1 MTARSF
7 LREAILFRAPKTMS
21 RVERSSDVI
30 EIHWEN
36 AFSYGLM
43 GLVGV
48 GAFAFFFY
56 YRGEGTLMGLA
67 YVCLILG
74 LASLAYGVRRAIEV
88 HKVTAVAYTC
98 PYCEAITELTDVAK
112 EDYSCIEC
120 HRMVPIV
127 DGEVIP
133 VHQVRCGYCN
143 ELNYY
148 SDKTEYL
155 ICEKCNHEIPIHAE
169 ESSGKAVPRFYAVT
183 EDDALY
189 ELVLVAFGAAKTEE
203 LITCLQ
209 HMLALNRNQVK
220 NMLQDLP
227 ITLLTGITR
236 RKAEMLQAQLSIHD
250 GAAEARP
257 LI

>member
-1 MTARSF
+1 
-7 LREAILFRAPKTMS
+7 MS

-36 AFSYGLM
+36 ALSYGLIGM
-43 GLVGV
+43 GGI
-48 GAFAFFFY
+48 GACVFLLH
-56 YRGEGTLMGLA
+56 YRGEGTLVYLA
-67 YVCLILG
+67 YVLLVIGLVCLG
-74 LASLAYGVRRAIEV
+74 YGVRRAVEV
-88 HKVTAVAYTC
+88 RKVTAVAYTC
-98 PYCEAITELTDVAK
+98 PYCEGITELTDVAK
-112 EDYSCIEC
+112 EDYSCLEC

-127 DGEVIP
+127 DGDVIP

-143 ELNYY
+143 ELNYF

-155 ICEKCNHEIPIHAE
+155 ICEKCNHEIPIHSDE
-169 ESSGKAVPRFYAVT
+169 QSDKAVPKFYAVT

-189 ELVLVAFGAAKTEE
+189 ELVLVAYGAAKTEE
-203 LITCLQ
+203 LINCLQ

-227 ITLLTGITR
+227 VTLLTGITR

-250 GAAEARP
+250 GGADARP
-257 LI
+257 LV